1 MCDRASFIECN
12 GFEATEIFEMHAAFY
27 QDAITRSLSDARKN
41 GSRRAKREG
50 ARRRGDKQSHCAQK
64 RFAEWKTKQGRQDD
78 DQPSDNQHGGN
89 KDALE
94 FFNRLLR
101 GRFLRLR
108 LGHQIHHARQ
118 RALACQLGHLD
129 NERALAVDRSGEDL
143 VARLFVHRDAERVSP
158 SMRQREIESSWPDS
172 PPKAVLIC
180 VIPVRMT
187 EAWLI
192 ANELPIRSAVGN
204 PNGVEQLGLPAVKDI
219 ETLPDP
225 KELLFS
231 ALKAAS
237 GLNASRKRRLNP
249 HTYRHRVSELTN
261 DLAPLRQLPSF
272 RHLEAQVLKHLKAF
286 NS

>member
-1 MCDRASFIECN
+1 MKRVTATLVTDGSSDKLLVPLIELLFSEHTDRAYQVNCAN
-12 GFEATEIFEMHAAFY
+12 GLPPVAIGLRARIDAALTLFPC
-27 QDAITRSLSDARKN
+27 DI
-41 GSRRAKREG
+41 
-50 ARRRGDKQSHCAQK
+50 
-64 RFAEWKTKQGRQDD
+64 
-78 DQPSDNQHGGN
+78 
-89 KDALE
+89 
-94 FFNRLLR
+94 
-101 GRFLRLR
+101 
-108 LGHQIHHARQ
+108 
-118 RALACQLGHLD
+118 
-129 NERALAVDRSGEDL
+129 
-143 VARLFVHRDAERVSP
+143 LFVHRDAERENP
-158 SMRQREIESSWPDS
+158 SVRQREIESSWPDS

-261 DLAPLRQLPSF
+261 DLAPLRQLTSF
-272 RHLEAQVLKHLKAF
+272 KHLEAQVQEYLTAL
-286 NS
+286 SS